1 MSHVSRLV
9 AQRVSSDDLAFE
21 VSLKVL
27 AVCTTV
33 AGALICALY
42 GVTQRLHSQETAGI
56 IPAERAVNVTAST
69 TAGTESH
76 TSSTIPPVWQ
86 QGRELRSNT
95 TSTSSAPQ
103 VMKAKRPKLSFAE
116 STRLLLSDPY
126 LRNIATMVLSYGLTM
141 EFTEIIW
148 KSTVKKAFPVKTEY
162 LIFMGRYSTYVGAA
176 AFAMMFVGT
185 GVVQALGWRAGALVT
200 PVTMGLAA
208 LPFFASIM
216 RQSDP
221 TPQALRQVVYV
232 GLLQNVLSKA
242 SKYAVFDPTK
252 EMAYIPLD
260 ADSKTKGKAAID
272 VLGEGCVLHFAVFA
286 AVGDSHLRRKK
297 NIAQMWPSQWAR
309 RLYMCAFIGFVG

>member
-9 AQRVSSDDLAFE
+9 SQRVASDDLAFE

-27 AVCTTV
+27 AVCTTA
-33 AGALICALY
+33 AGVLICALY
-42 GVTQRLHSQETAGI
+42 GLTQRLHQQDMAGVITAT
-56 IPAERAVNVTAST
+56 ERAANVT
-69 TAGTESH
+69 
-76 TSSTIPPVWQ
+76 
-86 QGRELRSNT
+86 NT
-95 TSTSSAPQ
+95 TSQIGSISAASQQGNEHRSTTTMIATSISPSPQ
-103 VMKAKRPKLSFAE
+103 VVRGKKPKLSFAE

-176 AFAMMFVGT
+176 AFGMMFVGT
-185 GVVQALGWRAGALVT
+185 SIVQALGWRAGALVT

-216 RQSDP
+216 RQGEA
-221 TPQALRQVVYV
+221 TPQALRQVVYI

-272 VLGEGCVLHFAVFA
+272 VLGEDICRALTLIDFA
-286 AVGDSHLRRKK
+286 
-297 NIAQMWPSQWAR
+297 
-309 RLYMCAFIGFVG
+309 RLLLYLPADANV